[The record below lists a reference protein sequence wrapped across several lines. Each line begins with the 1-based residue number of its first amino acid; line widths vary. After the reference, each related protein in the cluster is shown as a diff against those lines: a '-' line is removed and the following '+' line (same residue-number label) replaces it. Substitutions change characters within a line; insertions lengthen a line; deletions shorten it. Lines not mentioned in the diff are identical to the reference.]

1 MIIDVVRL
9 NCFYIF
15 YKICLDKIGNKCFI
29 CVFCFFKKIFSFCE
43 VFNES
48 IIKLI
53 FRFIILEIIY
63 LGSEWDD
70 EINDNI

>member
-1 MIIDVVRL
+1 M
-9 NCFYIF
+9 
-15 YKICLDKIGNKCFI
+15 GNKCFI

-53 FRFIILEIIY
+53 Y
-63 LGSEWDD
+63 LGSEQDY
-70 EINDNI
+70 EINDNIQINVNIDFVYYELV